1 MATPLSKLDHF
12 KLETRYGKD
21 YAGKDY
27 VENDTYVWKY
37 SSKWATGVK
46 RWTRVKMIG
55 EGGFASV
62 WLEKEA
68 SGHELR
74 AVKVIQRHIIVNTG
88 FTQELATLVTLS
100 DVCTTPG
107 DHSVAC
113 MVQTNR
119 PRLLTL
125 RAKKS
130 DLLA

>member
-21 YAGKDY
+21 Y
-27 VENDTYVWKY
+27 VENDTYEWKY

-46 RWTRVKMIG
+46 RWKRVKMIG
-55 EGGFASV
+55 SGGFASV

-74 AVKVIQRHIIVNTG
+74 AVKVIQRHLIVNTG

-107 DHSVAC
+107 SKPTA
-113 MVQTNR
+113 
-119 PRLLTL
+119 L
-125 RAKKS
+125 RC
-130 DLLA
+130 